1 MVHKITP
8 RTYSTGE
15 LRAAGASTLFI
26 DYYNTAPPQASARR
40 EVDRSDDIMGIG
52 EDPARG
58 GHFFEYLWKGYTSK
72 AWFRADSLNRQIL
85 ERLGVSER
93 VARLD

>member
-1 MVHKITP
+1 MVNQSTP

-15 LRAAGASTLFI
+15 LRAAGASILFI
-26 DYYNTAPPQASARR
+26 DYYHTAPPQASARR

-58 GHFFEYLWKGYTSK
+58 GHFFEYLWNGDTSN
-72 AWFRADSLNRQIL
+72 AWYRADSLNRMIL
-85 ERLGVSER
+85 KELGVSER
-93 VARLD
+93 VARKA